1 MVLGPFWCY
10 PALGCRRG
18 RSFKGCGV
26 SLQKTTPR
34 ERTATSKSRG
44 EKSRPPTVPV
54 TRADIVPGRLPEEEW
69 LSLIRAEQR
78 DEDIGDILAEL
89 LGRVMDECC
98 KAYVAQ
104 QCVPFTVGQAR
115 DALLQIAE
123 WRFLAR
129 DEGEMDTDGDDTW
142 QEDEEPKPCTAD
154 SWAQGSVPVQDT
166 HLSPCPGEV
175 SDVEPPYQHRRQE
188 SPETSEPGA
197 PPMQPLF
204 PGQVTTSSTVLPEP
218 GPSHPE
224 MLQDKAVIAT
234 QSPERKRPQAQSLLH
249 RRAPLSPARPPA
261 PWGPSEP
268 PGQPEQGHR
277 PAPKS
282 SHGDVEWSSEARAS
296 SCKPLLSS
304 SSRTSMETI
313 LPGRPQRST
322 GVKQEGT
329 GAILGVPRL
338 SHGRRPEHWIRPQVE
353 VLDPGA
359 EAKPLACSRGARGRS
374 RGPELGRSQLSWG
387 LAATGRGRLQPA
399 PPESP
404 QPPSSLPRQ
413 LGSLLDS
420 AQLAPGVT
428 IRWGSSV
435 KRGLCIPAHGEEE
448 EETGE
453 AKRDLRPICPTVPFP
468 AIAAGQVT
476 GDDECQRQHTPP
488 SLL

>member
-1 MVLGPFWCY
+1 EEKQGP
-10 PALGCRRG
+10 GCD
-18 RSFKGCGV
+18 V

-34 ERTATSKSRG
+34 ERAAASKSRG
-44 EKSRPPTVPV
+44 EKSRPSTITVA
-54 TRADIVPGRLPEEEW
+54 RADIVPGRLPEEEW
-69 LSLIRAEQR
+69 LSLLRAEQR

-104 QCVPFTVGQAR
+104 QCVPFTVDQAR
-115 DALLQIAE
+115 DALLQIAQ

-175 SDVEPPYQHRRQE
+175 RR
-188 SPETSEPGA
+188 
-197 PPMQPLF
+197 
-204 PGQVTTSSTVLPEP
+204 
-218 GPSHPE
+218 
-224 MLQDKAVIAT
+224 AT
-234 QSPERKRPQAQSLLH
+234 KPRCGPQAAELIP
-249 RRAPLSPARPPA
+249 PLCVSPGR
-261 PWGPSEP
+261 
-268 PGQPEQGHR
+268 PEQGHR

-313 LPGRPQRST
+313 PPGRPQRST

-338 SHGRRPEHWIRPQVE
+338 SHGRRPEYWIRPQVE

-359 EAKPLACSRGARGRS
+359 EAKPPACSRGDRGRS
-374 RGPELGRSQLSWG
+374 RGPELGRSQLSRG

-399 PPESP
+399 PSESP

-435 KRGLCIPAHGEEE
+435 KRGLCIPANSEEE

-488 SLL
+488 SPL